1 MAGAA
6 KTDCPKNVSANTNMP
21 NLHRS
26 RFSIHAIVITLHFP
40 FQFCFFLFI
49 II

>member
-6 KTDCPKNVSANTNMP
+6 KTDCPKNVSTKISMP

-26 RFSIHAIVITLHFP
+26 RFFIDSIMLTLRFP
-40 FQFCFFLFI
+40 FRFRFFLFI